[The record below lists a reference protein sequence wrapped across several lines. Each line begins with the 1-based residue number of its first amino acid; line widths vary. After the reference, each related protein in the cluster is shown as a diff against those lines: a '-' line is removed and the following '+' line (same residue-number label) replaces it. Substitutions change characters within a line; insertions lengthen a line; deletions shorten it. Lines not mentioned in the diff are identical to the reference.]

1 MKKKDL
7 ISKWL
12 NFNLS
17 DEELETFN
25 NLDVSSSYHR
35 IDRAAKHFKAPDF
48 DRETS
53 FYRLKKKLGTKRSSR
68 KINYYVSGI
77 AATLIVA
84 FGLFYF
90 LNNSSDV
97 EYLAANSETTQFIL
111 PDNSEV
117 VLNSG
122 SSVSFNQKN
131 WAKERQLKLDGEAY
145 FKVAKGET
153 FTVYTSQGSVSVLG
167 TQFKV
172 NDRKDYFEV
181 SCYEGLVKVIYQGKE
196 QHLSAG
202 KVFKV
207 FDDRFVDETTSA
219 GKPAWLD
226 QKSTFKSIPYR
237 FVLQEMERQFDIVIS
252 GAGTDNDTLFTG
264 SFNNENLETALQ
276 AVTIPLNL
284 SYSIIGKNVVLK
296 IDQQ

>member
-181 SCYEGLVKVIYQGKE
+181 SCYEGLVKVNYQGKE

-284 SYSIIGKNVVLK
+284 SYSINGKNVVLK
-296 IDQQ
+296 INQQ